1 VTKDQRLDY
10 RAAKMRLGNYR
21 DGKGARCDPQ
31 RDRDLIARFDQD
43 LLREEII
50 QDWHRLHLKR
60 GAEYLRETG
69 RTEHTKPCPA
79 TDSLKPA
86 E

>member
-1 VTKDQRLDY
+1 MTKDQRLDY

-31 RDRDLIARFDQD
+31 RDRDLIVRFDQD

-50 QDWHRLHLKR
+50 RLHLER

-69 RTEHTKPCPA
+69 RTGHTKPCPA